1 MSRILVVDDET
12 NLRRILSV
20 LLQADGHSVS
30 EAAGR
35 AEAVALLTAGPY
47 DLVITDQ
54 RMPDG
59 EGLDVLAAARE
70 ADAALPVVLLTAYA
84 TIELA
89 VDAMRLGAFD
99 FIAKPFVPDA
109 VRAVVRRALERTSL
123 VRENERLRDEVRR
136 LESDDGLLGTSL
148 AMQQL
153 RERISRVAPAGS
165 SVLISGETGTGKELV
180 ARALHKGSPR
190 ADQPFVAVNCAAFT
204 ETLLESELFGHE
216 RGAFTGADRARRGL
230 FEAANH
236 GTLFLDEAGEMSLG
250 LQAKLLRV
258 LNDGQLTRVGSTS
271 PRSVDVRIVVATHR
285 DLLER
290 MREGLFRDDLYYR
303 IAVVPIEIPPLR
315 DRIDDLSVLVEH
327 LLKVVSRELKIPPR
341 RVSAAALDKLRR
353 YAFPGNVRELRNLIE
368 RACILSSN
376 DEIGPI
382 DFLLPPDEADVE
394 PAAES
399 ATESALD
406 PVEALLASLPETVD
420 LRRTLRSIESAIV
433 GRALRASDGVQAEA
447 ARRLGLSRSDLGYKL
462 RKLGTDSDTDG

>member
-1 MSRILVVDDET
+1 
-12 NLRRILSV
+12 
-20 LLQADGHSVS
+20 
-30 EAAGR
+30 
-35 AEAVALLTAGPY
+35 
-47 DLVITDQ
+47 
-54 RMPDG
+54 
-59 EGLDVLAAARE
+59 
-70 ADAALPVVLLTAYA
+70 
-84 TIELA
+84 
-89 VDAMRLGAFD
+89 
-99 FIAKPFVPDA
+99 
-109 VRAVVRRALERTSL
+109 
-123 VRENERLRDEVRR
+123 
-136 LESDDGLLGTSL
+136 
-148 AMQQL
+148 
-153 RERISRVAPAGS
+153 
-165 SVLISGETGTGKELV
+165 
-180 ARALHKGSPR
+180 
-190 ADQPFVAVNCAAFT
+190 VAVNCAAFP

-285 DLLER
+285 DLLVR

-315 DRIDDLSVLVEH
+315 ERLDDLPELVEH

-341 RVSAAALDKLRR
+341 RVSAPAFDKLRR

-368 RACILSSN
+368 RACILTAN
-376 DEIGPI
+376 DEIGPV

-394 PAAES
+394 TAAES
-399 ATESALD
+399 ASD
-406 PVEALLASLPETVD
+406 PVEAFLVSLPETVD

-462 RKLGTDSDTDG
+462 RKLGTDSDAHEDPEL